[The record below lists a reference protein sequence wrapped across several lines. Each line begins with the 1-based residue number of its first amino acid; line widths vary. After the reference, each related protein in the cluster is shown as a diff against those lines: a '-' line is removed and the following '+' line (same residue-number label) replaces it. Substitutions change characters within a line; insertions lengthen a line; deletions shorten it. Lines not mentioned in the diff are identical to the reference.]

1 MRTIVCVVAAC
12 RGRSAPMNWEA
23 MLAPAWANA
32 RMAMKRAPRMGMRA
46 PTPAA
51 AVSEVRDR
59 NQLSIIGWMVPMP
72 KVMNKG
78 HERLSRER
86 SLTCMRPNIRNAPSQ
101 RLGDVQ
107 NFLYTDVS
115 RDYRVVLTPPQVPYL
130 PIL

>member
-1 MRTIVCVVAAC
+1 
-12 RGRSAPMNWEA
+12 
-23 MLAPAWANA
+23 
-32 RMAMKRAPRMGMRA
+32 MGMSA

-51 AVSEVRDR
+51 AVSDVRDR

-86 SLTCMRPNIRNAPSQ
+86 SLTCMRLNIRNAPSQ
-101 RLGDVQ
+101 RLGDVSKI
-107 NFLYTDVS
+107 LYTVVS
-115 RDYRVVLTPPQVPYL
+115 RNYRVVFTPLQVPYL